1 MPDNFHIL
9 EKHYRFN
16 NVQIFMDA
24 FRYWGLQGDPL
35 ETGAVALSWS
45 PGTEMYPTGP
55 CTQMG
60 RYW

>member
-1 MPDNFHIL
+1 MC
-9 EKHYRFN
+9 
-16 NVQIFMDA
+16 
-24 FRYWGLQGDPL
+24 RYLWTPSGKGGLQGDPL